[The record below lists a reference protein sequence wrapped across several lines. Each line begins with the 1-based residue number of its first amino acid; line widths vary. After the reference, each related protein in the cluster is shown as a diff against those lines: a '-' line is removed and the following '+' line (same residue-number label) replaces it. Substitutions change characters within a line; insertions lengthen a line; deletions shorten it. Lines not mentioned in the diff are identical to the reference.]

1 MSTFDTPE
9 PISVTVELAAGDVR
23 LVAADRV
30 DTVVVVSPSDRSRK
44 HDVDAADQTRVEFSG
59 GRLLVRT
66 PRRRGLGSYLSA
78 GRAGAVDVRIELPAG
93 SHLEGEAGFAGF
105 RGEGRLGDVRI
116 ESGAGDIRFDRTA
129 QLHVTI
135 GAGRVTV
142 DHVTGPA
149 EVSSAGEMRFGEI
162 DGEAE
167 IKNSNG
173 KTWIG
178 EVAGALR
185 VKSAN
190 GDITVGRAHSEVGAK
205 TSNGDIRIG
214 EVVRGSVVMETASGG
229 LEVGIRTGTVAWV
242 DAESRFGRVRNT
254 LDAAEGPDPAEEAV
268 EIRARS
274 GFGDIVIRRA

>member
-9 PISVTVELAAGDVR
+9 PISVTVELATGDVR
-23 LVAADRV
+23 LVATDRV

-44 HDVDAADQTRVEFSG
+44 HDIDAADQTRVELSG
-59 GRLLVRT
+59 GRLRVRT
-66 PRRRGLGSYLSA
+66 PRRRGLGSYLGA
-78 GRAGAVDVRIELPAG
+78 GRGGAVDVTIELPAD
-93 SHLEGEAGFAGF
+93 SHLEGEAGFAAF

-142 DHVTGPA
+142 DHVAGPA
-149 EVSSAGEMRFGEI
+149 EVTSAGEMRFGEI
-162 DGEAE
+162 AGEAE

-173 KTWIG
+173 KTWVG

-205 TSNGDIRIG
+205 TANGDIRIG
-214 EVVRGSVVMETASGG
+214 EVVRGSVVMETSSGG
-229 LEVGIRTGTVAWV
+229 LEVGIRTGSVAWV

-254 LDAAEGPDPAEEAV
+254 LDAAGGPDPSEEAV
-268 EIRARS
+268 EIRARTA
-274 GFGDIVIRRA
+274 FGDIVIRRA